1 MLHANK
7 VVKARMST
15 SIEIPRVGCEEEGD
29 GDDIERIVRDL
40 RPKAWYFQVKRL
52 FPRYKA

>member
-1 MLHANK
+1 
-7 VVKARMST
+7 MST